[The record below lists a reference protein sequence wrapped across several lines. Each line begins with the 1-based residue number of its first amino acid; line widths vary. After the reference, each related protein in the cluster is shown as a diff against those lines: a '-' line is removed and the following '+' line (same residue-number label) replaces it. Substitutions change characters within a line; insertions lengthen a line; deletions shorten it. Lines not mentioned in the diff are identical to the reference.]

1 MEKIYNQILE
11 KALPY
16 YEKGRDGDVEHI
28 KWLVKVVPK
37 YVDESEIDFSLLMPV
52 IILHDVGYAK
62 ILEKNDPYNLDNRKL
77 HSEEGA
83 KIAGKI
89 LEELN
94 YPKKKI
100 TKIKKFILRHDDW
113 AFGES
118 FNDEP
123 VLKVFNNF
131 DFVWMASKKGFQI
144 VRKFL
149 NLNPADFYQEIIK
162 SKNKNKKEGRDWFN
176 KKIGRFYNQ
185 LMKDR
190 KKEAS

>member
-1 MEKIYNQILE
+1 MEKIYQQILKE
-11 KALPY
+11 ALPY
-16 YEKGRDGDVEHI
+16 YEKGRNGDVEHI

-37 YVDESEIDFSLLMPV
+37 YVDESEIDFSLLIPV

-62 ILEKNDPYNLDNRKL
+62 VPEKNDPYNLDNRKL

-83 KIAGKI
+83 KITEKI
-89 LEELN
+89 LRKLN
-94 YPKKKI
+94 YPQDKI
-100 TKIKKFILRHDDW
+100 AKIKKFVLHHDDW

-118 FNDEP
+118 FKDEP

-131 DFVWMASKKGFQI
+131 DFIWMTSKKGFQI

-149 NLNPADFYQEIIK
+149 GL
-162 SKNKNKKEGRDWFN
+162 NKKEFYQQIPKYYKKNNEEGRTFFN
-176 KKIGRFYNQ
+176 KNIELFYKK

-190 KKEAS
+190 KKEIF